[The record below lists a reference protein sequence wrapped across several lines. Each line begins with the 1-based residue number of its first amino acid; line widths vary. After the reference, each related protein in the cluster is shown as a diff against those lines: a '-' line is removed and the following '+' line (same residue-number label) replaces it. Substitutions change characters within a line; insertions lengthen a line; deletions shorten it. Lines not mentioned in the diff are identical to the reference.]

1 MSKGQNNNTHI
12 GYPLTNQPDD
22 QPEKGSESNKER
34 HLGKQMDKK
43 NVGQLQE
50 NSGSAIKKLREEQ
63 RYIIQKESTAI
74 SFSGKRHGFKEKHRN
89 WLKYKYTYIYV
100 TP

>member
-22 QPEKGSESNKER
+22 QPGKGSESNKER

-50 NSGSAIKKLREEQ
+50 NSGSAIKKTERRTKIYNPEGINSNL
-63 RYIIQKESTAI
+63 IQW
-74 SFSGKRHGFKEKHRN
+74 EKTRIQGETQE
-89 WLKYKYTYIYV
+89 LAQI
-100 TP
+100 